1 MILDAN
7 VLEKCLRHLDFLGLY
22 SDISHEGCFGIY
34 SIGYHLN
41 LTLPSKDQSSHDHFT
56 ARRRLRRKRTRRRKR
71 RRRRKRTKA
80 RRETRLEF
88 PAGVGGNRLS
98 TWMSIPVGKWPG
110 TIRNH
115 RSTGVGEPPRW
126 FLTFLTNCQLGSI
139 ILQGPGHQVSLSR
152 QCAQEFL
159 LQRDS
164 GRLVGWMF
172 HDVSIFV
179 DKFGCCAHS
188 IPILSAAPGC

>member
-34 SIGYHLN
+34 RIPFEFTAS
-41 LTLPSKDQSSHDHFT
+41 TKDQSSDDHFT
-56 ARRRLRRKRTRRRKR
+56 ARRRLRRKRTRRR

-88 PAGVGGNRLS
+88 PAGSVGGSRLS
-98 TWMSIPVGKWPG
+98 TWMSIPVGKWSG

-115 RSTGVGEPPRW
+115 RSW
-126 FLTFLTNCQLGSI
+126 
-139 ILQGPGHQVSLSR
+139 
-152 QCAQEFL
+152 
-159 LQRDS
+159 
-164 GRLVGWMF
+164 
-172 HDVSIFV
+172 
-179 DKFGCCAHS
+179 
-188 IPILSAAPGC
+188 

>member
-1 MILDAN
+1 MKV
-7 VLEKCLRHLDFLGLY
+7 VLGY
-22 SDISHEGCFGIY
+22 
-34 SIGYHLN
+34 IGYHLN
-41 LTLPSKDQSSHDHFT
+41 LTLPSKDQSSDDHFT
-56 ARRRLRRKRTRRRKR
+56 ARRRLRRKRTRKR

-88 PAGVGGNRLS
+88 PAGSVGGNRLS
-98 TWMSIPVGKWPG
+98 TGMSIPVGKWPG

-115 RSTGVGEPPRW
+115 RSWWTYG
-126 FLTFLTNCQLGSI
+126 GSWPSWPI
-139 ILQGPGHQVSLSR
+139 ANWDLILQGPGHQVSLSR

-172 HDVSIFV
+172 PFLLISLAAV
-179 DKFGCCAHS
+179 
-188 IPILSAAPGC
+188 PISSPS